1 MILFVRKTIINFDAS
16 PFAFDKIKL
25 IHTIIVVTSM
35 TLCNIGDNAF
45 GISIKSSN
53 KYHIQFCLKTW
64 THSLHWFS
72 IVNLSLRAMSRNILP
87 YVVQVIHDVCTKFS
101 LRLAL
106 IANTCFL
113 TPHRWHVY
121 HPFKIY
127 EWCEKGYFVY
137 WVEIK
142 IQLVLLMSNE

>member
-1 MILFVRKTIINFDAS
+1 MLAV
-16 PFAFDKIKL
+16 AFNKIKL
-25 IHTIIVVTSM
+25 IHTIIDKLMVNLLRLTDFQ
-35 TLCNIGDNAF
+35 T
-45 GISIKSSN
+45 SIKSSN
-53 KYHIQFCLKTW
+53 KYHIPFSLKILKC
-64 THSLHWFS
+64 SLHWFS
-72 IVNLSLRAMSRNILP
+72 IVNFSLCAMSRNILP
-87 YVVQVIHDVCTKFS
+87 YVVQVIHEVCTKFS

-127 EWCEKGYFVY
+127 ACCKKGHFMY

-142 IQLVLLMSNE
+142 IQLVLLMCNE

>member
-1 MILFVRKTIINFDAS
+1 MFVRKAIINFDAS
-16 PFAFDKIKL
+16 SFAFDKIKSF
-25 IHTIIVVTSM
+25 HTIIDKLMVNSLRV
-35 TLCNIGDNAF
+35 F
-45 GISIKSSN
+45 QISIKSSN

-64 THSLHWFS
+64 THSLHRFS

-142 IQLVLLMSNE
+142 IQLVLLMRNE

>member
-1 MILFVRKTIINFDAS
+1 MLAV
-16 PFAFDKIKL
+16 AFDKIKL
-25 IHTIIVVTSM
+25 IHIIIDKLMVNLLRLTDFQ
-35 TLCNIGDNAF
+35 T
-45 GISIKSSN
+45 SIKSSN
-53 KYHIQFCLKTW
+53 KYHIPFSLKTLKC
-64 THSLHWFS
+64 SLHWFS
-72 IVNLSLRAMSRNILP
+72 IVNFSLCAMSRNILP

-127 EWCEKGYFVY
+127 ACCKKGHFMY

-142 IQLVLLMSNE
+142 IQLVLLMCDE

>member
-1 MILFVRKTIINFDAS
+1 MFVRKAIINFDARS
-16 PFAFDKIKL
+16 FAFDKIKL
-25 IHTIIVVTSM
+25 IHIIIDKLM
-35 TLCNIGDNAF
+35 AKDF
-45 GISIKSSN
+45 QISIKSSN
-53 KYHIQFCLKTW
+53 KYHIPFSFKTLKC
-64 THSLHWFS
+64 SLHWFN
-72 IVNLSLRAMSRNILP
+72 IVNFSLCAMSRNILP

-127 EWCEKGYFVY
+127 AWCEKGHFVY

-142 IQLVLLMSNE
+142 IQLVLLMRNE